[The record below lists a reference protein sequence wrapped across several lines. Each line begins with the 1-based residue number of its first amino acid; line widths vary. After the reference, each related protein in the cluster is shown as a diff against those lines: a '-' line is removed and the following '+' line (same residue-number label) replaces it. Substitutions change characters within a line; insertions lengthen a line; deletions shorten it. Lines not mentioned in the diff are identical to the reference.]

1 MIENLNSE
9 AIELTKLLTVKAIV
23 IPKTKPKLTGTN
35 KEKGFVDWSGKMVGD
50 YVERSTD
57 HIGNTTSIFKSD
69 KKQKIG
75 FTESDYPNF
84 KLLIEKLYSIG
95 NIKRITTFDF
105 IQTHAFDWIVSHY
118 KHNTENSIYE
128 YIINQI
134 KDKIEYYTFY
144 FPMFNLEIESS
155 FKIGNA
161 EFTFLTKDYFD
172 GLYERMKLKDK
183 TVTEENFKQ
192 IFRKDFQGQV
202 LVKVTVQAEKSKAE
216 KLAQLEAEIAVDVL
230 KLYGETAIVP
240 EKRTMF
246 DLNFRLGYQVDSNYL
261 SEIPGKEDSLS
272 INMRFNNSP
281 FMFSYKNY
289 NSAINGGL
297 NLFSNYLKLNR
308 NSEIYNLTI
317 QSIKLF
323 GSSISNW
330 DLHLR
335 CVSLI
340 TILESVLLKE
350 NEDNKMEQRV
360 KARLSKILTN
370 EHKKKEEIKDTFGKI
385 YLIRHK
391 MVHKAKR
398 LPIDFDELR
407 KAQIHTIE
415 LFMRL
420 IDLDTKF
427 GVPDK
432 DSLIDFLNSIKS

>member
-1 MIENLNSE
+1 MIEKLNNE
-9 AIELTKLLTVKAIV
+9 AKKLTKLLTVETIIV
-23 IPKTKPKLTGTN
+23 SKTKPKLTGTN
-35 KEKGFVDWSGKMVGD
+35 KEKDVIDISDKIVGD
-50 YVERSTD
+50 FVERSTD

-75 FTESDYPNF
+75 FTESDYPQF
-84 KLLIEKLYSIG
+84 KLLIEKLYSFG
-95 NIKRITTFDF
+95 NISRITTLDF
-105 IQTHAFDWIVSHY
+105 IQTHSFDWIVSHY
-118 KHNTENSIYE
+118 KNDSENSIYE
-128 YIINQI
+128 HIIKVI
-134 KDKIEYYTFY
+134 KDKIEHYTFY

-155 FKIGNA
+155 FKIGNV

-172 GLYERMKLKDK
+172 RLYQRMKSKDE

-202 LVKVTVQAEKSKAE
+202 LVKTTVQAEKSKAE
-216 KLAQLEAEIAVDVL
+216 KLAQLQAEIAVDIL

-246 DLNFRLGYQVDSNYL
+246 DLNFRLGYQLNSNYL
-261 SEIPGKEDSLS
+261 SEIPGTEDSLS
-272 INMRFNNSP
+272 LNMRFNNSP
-281 FMFSYKNY
+281 FFFSKRHF
-289 NSAINGGL
+289 NSAQNGGL
-297 NLFSNYLKLNR
+297 SLFSNYLKLNR
-308 NSEIYNLTI
+308 NSEIHNLTI

-323 GSSISNW
+323 GSAISNW

-370 EHKKKEEIKDTFGKI
+370 EHKKKEEIKDVFGKI

-398 LPIDFDELR
+398 LPIDFNELR
-407 KAQIHTIE
+407 KAQIHIIE

-427 GVPDK
+427 GVPNK
-432 DSLIDFLNSIKS
+432 NSLIDFLNNIKS

>member
-1 MIENLNSE
+1 MIEKLNIE
-9 AIELTKLLTVKAIV
+9 AKEILKLLTVETIV
-23 IPKTKPKLTGTN
+23 IPKAKPKLTGTN
-35 KEKGFVDWSGKMVGD
+35 KEKGYIDWSDKIIGD

-75 FTESDYPNF
+75 FTESDYPKF
-84 KLLIEKLYSIG
+84 KSFIEKLYSIG
-95 NIKRITTFDF
+95 NINRVTTFDF
-105 IQTHAFDWIVSHY
+105 IQTHSFDWIVSQY
-118 KHNTENSIYE
+118 KNDVENSIYE
-128 YIINQI
+128 YIVNAI
-134 KDKIEYYTFY
+134 KDKIEHYTFY

-172 GLYERMKLKDK
+172 GLYQRMKSKDE

-216 KLAQLEAEIAVDVL
+216 KLAQLTAEIAVDVL

-246 DLNFRLGYQVDSNYL
+246 DLNFRLGYQIDSNYL
-261 SEIPGKEDSLS
+261 SEIQGKEDSLS
-272 INMRFNNSP
+272 LNMRFNNSP
-281 FMFSYKNY
+281 FLYSKRHYD
-289 NSAINGGL
+289 SSLNGGL
-297 NLFSNYLKLNR
+297 SLFSNYLKLNR
-308 NSEIYNLTI
+308 NSEIHNLI
-317 QSIKLF
+317 FQSIKLF

-335 CVSLI
+335 CVTLI
-340 TILESVLLKE
+340 TIIESILLKE
-350 NEDNKMEQRV
+350 DEKNDMQHKV

-370 EHKKKEEIKDTFGKI
+370 EHKKKEEIKETFEKI

-398 LPIDFDELR
+398 LPINFNELR

-427 GVPDK
+427 GVPNK
-432 DSLIDFLNSIKS
+432 NSLIDFLNNIKS